1 MKKELDILQ
10 KQNTLHEIEIKR
22 LQGLERK
29 WAKKKGI
36 YEPELKRRKK
46 LQKQRNQVLSESKKC
61 K

>member
-22 LQGLERK
+22 LQGLEKK